1 MELTPKQENAIKLAK
16 EWDKSNNEKPFV
28 IMGIAGSGKSTLVQ
42 FIIEALNIPEEK
54 VAFVT
59 FTGKAASVLTR
70 KKCNACTIHKFFYD
84 IVEDSKTKK
93 ISFKKKEK
101 ISDSVELIVIDE
113 FYMVTEE
120 MMNDILS
127 FNKKV
132 IALGD
137 NFQLPPVMSKP
148 NKLDKNPDVYLDEP
162 LRQSLDNPII
172 YLANRAK
179 NHQRIDFGSYG
190 DNVIVVP
197 NNQLNDEYFL
207 MDQIIVGKNK
217 TAQKFNNFYRKK
229 FFNTTQPLPVK
240 NEKLI
245 CLRNNWNLFTTEN
258 NVGVNLVNGI
268 TGYIDEDMNEM
279 SCYDHL
285 SVTRINFRPEF
296 FDESKFK
303 SVLTDTLM
311 FKERLCTDK
320 DLDNEKYA
328 DIMKKRWAY
337 NKFEINGFVNIFNF
351 GYAISCYKSQGSE
364 FNSVFFVQET
374 LSKSS
379 YWSHLYT
386 GITRAS
392 EKLVLTFY

>member
-285 SVTRINFRPEF
+285 SATRINFRPEF

>member
-42 FIIEALNIPEEK
+42 FIIEALNILEEK

-285 SVTRINFRPEF
+285 SATRINFRPEF

>member
-258 NVGVNLVNGI
+258 NVGINLVNGI

-285 SVTRINFRPEF
+285 SATRINFRPEF

>member
-1 MELTPKQENAIKLAK
+1 
-16 EWDKSNNEKPFV
+16 
-28 IMGIAGSGKSTLVQ
+28 
-42 FIIEALNIPEEK
+42 
-54 VAFVT
+54 
-59 FTGKAASVLTR
+59 
-70 KKCNACTIHKFFYD
+70 
-84 IVEDSKTKK
+84 
-93 ISFKKKEK
+93 
-101 ISDSVELIVIDE
+101 
-113 FYMVTEE
+113 
-120 MMNDILS
+120 
-127 FNKKV
+127 
-132 IALGD
+132 
-137 NFQLPPVMSKP
+137 
-148 NKLDKNPDVYLDEP
+148 
-162 LRQSLDNPII
+162 
-172 YLANRAK
+172 
-179 NHQRIDFGSYG
+179 
-190 DNVIVVP
+190 
-197 NNQLNDEYFL
+197 
-207 MDQIIVGKNK
+207 
-217 TAQKFNNFYRKK
+217 
-229 FFNTTQPLPVK
+229 
-240 NEKLI
+240 
-245 CLRNNWNLFTTEN
+245 
-258 NVGVNLVNGI
+258 
-268 TGYIDEDMNEM
+268 M

-285 SVTRINFRPEF
+285 SATRINFRPEF